1 MDTIELATQPTPR
14 ERLELTRNALA
25 RQLARRRRPGLPAE
39 DPELAQQQGMVPR
52 MRRAAR
58 VWWHSHPIHNAV
70 DFARPALQDYADDKP
85 YRLVGMAAGAGA
97 ALALLRVWHLL
108 PLTGVAF
115 ALMKSSDLK
124 ATARS
129 FVATPLSGDNDP
141 REGEIPRTAAA
152 VASGPRADAA

>member
-1 MDTIELATQPTPR
+1 MDSIEPGLEPTAR
-14 ERLELTRNALA
+14 ERLEATRSALA
-25 RQLARRRRPGLPAE
+25 RQLVRRRRPGLPPE
-39 DPELAQQQGMVPR
+39 DPALAGEQGMLPR

-58 VWWHSHPIHNAV
+58 VWWHSHPVHNAV
-70 DFARPALQDYADDKP
+70 DFARPALQDFAEDKP

-108 PLTGVAF
+108 PLTGVAL

-129 FVATPLSGDNDP
+129 FVAAPQAGDTGP
-141 REGEIPRTAAA
+141 REEEARTAAA
-152 VASGPRADAA
+152 LASGQRTGVA

>member
-1 MDTIELATQPTPR
+1 MDTTELASEPTPR
-14 ERLELTRNALA
+14 ERLEMTRNALA
-25 RQLARRRRPGLPAE
+25 RQLVRRRRPGLPSE
-39 DPELAQQQGMVPR
+39 DPQLAQQGMLPR

-58 VWWHSHPIHNAV
+58 VWWHSHPMHNAV
-70 DFARPALQDYADDKP
+70 DFARPALQDYAEDKP

-129 FVATPLSGDNDP
+129 FVAAPQGAVADP
-141 REGEIPRTAAA
+141 REEENPRTTAA
-152 VASGPRADAA
+152 VATGHRAGAA

>member
-1 MDTIELATQPTPR
+1 MDTIELASEPTPR
-14 ERLELTRNALA
+14 ERLEMTRDALA
-25 RQLARRRRPGLPAE
+25 RQFARRRRPGLPPE
-39 DPELAQQQGMVPR
+39 DPEAVQQQGMLAR

-58 VWWHSHPIHNAV
+58 VWWHSHPMHNAI
-70 DFARPALQDYADDKP
+70 DFARPALQDYAEDKP
-85 YRLVGMAAGAGA
+85 YRLVGIAAGAGA

-129 FVATPLSGDNDP
+129 FVAAPPGAAADP
-141 REGEIPRTAAA
+141 REEETPRTTAALA
-152 VASGPRADAA
+152 PGQRADAA

>member
-1 MDTIELATQPTPR
+1 MDTIELASEPTPR
-14 ERLELTRNALA
+14 ERLETTRNALA

-39 DPELAQQQGMVPR
+39 DPALAQQGMLPR

-70 DFARPALQDYADDKP
+70 DFARPALQDYAEDKP

-129 FVATPLSGDNDP
+129 FVAAPPGAGTDP
-141 REGEIPRTAAA
+141 REEETPRTTAA
-152 VASGPRADAA
+152 VATGQRAGAT

>member
-1 MDTIELATQPTPR
+1 MDTTELASEPTPR
-14 ERLELTRNALA
+14 ERLEMTRTALE

-39 DPELAQQQGMVPR
+39 DPQLAQQGMLPR

-58 VWWHSHPIHNAV
+58 VWWHSHPMHNAV
-70 DFARPALQDYADDKP
+70 DLARPALQDYAEEKP
-85 YRLVGMAAGAGA
+85 YRLVSMAAGAGA

-129 FVATPLSGDNDP
+129 FVAAPQGAAADP
-141 REGEIPRTAAA
+141 REEETPRTTATVAPGHRAGAA
-152 VASGPRADAA
+152 